1 MKKNLTNW
9 IAVFISLLPLGY
21 LAAIWNTL
29 PQVVPV
35 HFNGEMKAD
44 RMGDKSELWLV
55 TGMMAGISILIYF
68 LINNIHRI
76 DPKRRGMPQS
86 ETFNKLSFGLVVFL
100 AALNFIIISSAK
112 GNLVLQNLLFPL
124 MGLLFAFLGNYMN
137 NIKPNYFAGF
147 RLPWTLSDDE
157 NWRKTHHLAGK
168 IWFAGGML
176 FAVVSLFLPT
186 SIVLPVFIILTVIL
200 SLIPAVYSYRLFKK
214 QTPS

>member
-112 GNLVLQNLLFPL
+112 GHLVLQNLLFPL